1 MWLLKLAWKNLWRNR
16 SRTLITLS
24 AIFFAVILSTTT
36 NSLQDGIFDHFI
48 RNMVS
53 FYSGYVQVHNKGYWD
68 QQVLDNGFERKASLE
83 EVITQHAGVISVA
96 PRIESYALASAED
109 ITKGCMVVGIDP
121 KTENA
126 ITFLSDKIV
135 QGSYFSNNEVQ
146 HVALLSEGLAN
157 RLNLHLNDTII
168 LISQGYHG
176 AMAAGKY
183 RVSGIVHFGSPELN
197 DQLLYLP
204 ITVAQ
209 EFYSAENLLTSYVL
223 ALSSDKNLQSIAQ
236 ELQIT
241 LGKEYEVMTWMEML
255 PEVEQHIKTDK
266 GSMYI
271 ISGVLY
277 LLIGFGIFG
286 TFLMMMAERRYEL
299 GMLIA
304 IGMKK
309 HKIVLVL
316 MVESVLYVLVGCIVG
331 ICISV
336 PITWYFKINP
346 IRFGGDMAEIYLQ
359 YGFEPIFPAS
369 TDVWIFI
376 TQGIIVLVMGL
387 ALSLYPMMKVWRM
400 DPVTAMKK

>member
-24 AIFFAVILSTTT
+24 AIFFAVILSATT
-36 NSLQDGIFDHFI
+36 NSLQDGVFDHFI

-53 FYSGYVQVHNKGYWD
+53 FYSGYIQVHKDGYWD
-68 QQVLDNGFERKASLE
+68 QQVLDNGFERRASLE
-83 EVITQHAGVISVA
+83 ESITNHSGVISVA

-135 QGSYFSNNEVQ
+135 QGTYFSDNEVQ
-146 HVALLSEGLAN
+146 KVALLSEGLAN
-157 RLNLHLNDTII
+157 RLNLNLNDTVI

-183 RVSGIVHFGSPELN
+183 RVSGIVHFGSPQLN

-223 ALSSDKNLQSIAQ
+223 SMNSDKNLKSTAQ
-236 ELQIT
+236 ELQTT

-286 TFLMMMAERRYEL
+286 TFLMMMAERRFEL

-309 HKIVLVL
+309 HKIVMVL
-316 MVESVLYVLVGCIVG
+316 LVESVLYVLVGCLVG
-331 ICISV
+331 ICISI
-336 PITWYFKINP
+336 PITWYLKVNP

>member
-1 MWLLKLAWKNLWRNR
+1 MWLLRLAWKNLWRNR

-24 AIFFAVILSTTT
+24 AIFFAVILSATT
-36 NSLQDGIFDHFI
+36 NSLQDGVFDHFI

-53 FYSGYVQVHNKGYWD
+53 FYSGYIQVHKDGYWD

-83 EVITQHAGVISVA
+83 EVITSHSGVISVA

-135 QGSYFSNNEVQ
+135 QGTYFSDNEVQ
-146 HVALLSEGLAN
+146 KVALLSEGLAN
-157 RLNLHLNDTII
+157 RLNLNLNDTVI

-183 RVSGIVHFGSPELN
+183 RVSGIVHFGSPQLN

-223 ALSSDKNLQSIAQ
+223 SMNSDKNLKSTAQ
-236 ELQIT
+236 ELQTT

-309 HKIVLVL
+309 HKIVMVL
-316 MVESVLYVLVGCIVG
+316 LVESVLYVLVGCLVG
-331 ICISV
+331 ICISI
-336 PITWYFKINP
+336 PITWYLKVNP

>member
-316 MVESVLYVLVGCIVG
+316 MVESVLYVLVGCLVG

>member
-24 AIFFAVILSTTT
+24 AIFFAVILSATT
-36 NSLQDGIFDHFI
+36 NSLQDGVFDHFI

-53 FYSGYVQVHNKGYWD
+53 FYSGYIQVHKDGYWD
-68 QQVLDNGFERKASLE
+68 QQVLDNGFERRASLE
-83 EVITQHAGVISVA
+83 ESITNHSGVISVA

-135 QGSYFSNNEVQ
+135 QGTYFSDNEVQ
-146 HVALLSEGLAN
+146 KVALLSEGLAN
-157 RLNLHLNDTII
+157 RLNLNLNDTVI

-183 RVSGIVHFGSPELN
+183 RVSGIVHFGSPQLN

-223 ALSSDKNLQSIAQ
+223 SMNSDKNLKSTAQ
-236 ELQIT
+236 ELQTT

-309 HKIVLVL
+309 HKIVMVL
-316 MVESVLYVLVGCIVG
+316 LVESVLYVLVGCLVG
-331 ICISV
+331 ICISI
-336 PITWYFKINP
+336 PITWYLKVNP